1 MANNHSAAPI
11 AAETIGTTISQI
23 SVEISTRFLEQ
34 FSEQLYSSPQKAFEE
49 LISNSW
55 DAGAN
60 SVDIRIPDDLA
71 DAQATITVLDNG
83 VSMDTDGLCEL
94 WHIAFSPKRNN
105 RSQHGRQMVG
115 KFGIG
120 KLATYLLANRLTY
133 ICKAND
139 GVIRRVTMDYDKV
152 DSQANP
158 EMLIS
163 NLNLDLYEVA
173 ENKLEEAILSI
184 TNGAETY
191 ALLHDGF
198 HIEREDADDDDE
210 FGAERSRLNRDISD
224 TWTLVILSDLKAAGR
239 GLKPGILR
247 RMLRTALPLSAEMVI
262 QLNNE
267 VLTST
272 KLDMDVTREWRI
284 GTDLGFT
291 EVEVLDRN
299 EAEDS
304 GNPVEKKTRVP
315 VGISDDPLPHI
326 ILPEIGRVTGTVKL
340 FKDKISGGKSDVH
353 GSSNGF
359 HINVCGRI
367 VNQNDPSFGEE
378 NLSHAAWSRFRM
390 SVRADG
396 LDKYLTTNREQ
407 FQEQRSLKIFRAF
420 LRRAFNLARSTY
432 DSDAGVEL
440 SDGGDAL
447 VRSLGVLSLAP
458 LRSAVAQ
465 TLKTKPPLPGLFD
478 DGGID
483 DREKTREEWHQ
494 NTGDNIR
501 NALNTVRFE
510 KSNDQSFV
518 KFRIADNSIV
528 INKRHPFVAEHSRT
542 KAEKE
547 LLRTMGMVS
556 LLSDIYALENGIEA
570 EKLRQVREFRDRLM
584 QFKAYQQRKS
594 GTNIA
599 QILLSVQN
607 KSGASAEL
615 ETILADALRY
625 IGWEIDVKGGSGE
638 PEGLAKAFSFSRPWS
653 PTQEEPE
660 QPIYSFTYDAKSAG
674 SGKAKTGNL
683 SLDAVNE
690 HRKRYGADYALV
702 VAPGFQDGAAVTR
715 ARQLR
720 ITLMTAADLGRLLE
734 LTVELGAIPLDQLEQ
749 IFKENDPQSVSEVI
763 ANIQKQLSSSRKLTI
778 DVFLRALDALKGKVP
793 DLLQPGQIS
802 LVCRTQLGLKT
813 VQNND
818 VVSVVKGMSIL
829 VPDLVG
835 YDEQAQRVI
844 VNASS
849 ERVAEAIN
857 RQIEEL
863 RHSADDEIQGR

>member
-1 MANNHSAAPI
+1 MVNDNDNEPI
-11 AAETIGTTISQI
+11 AAEVIGTMVSEI
-23 SVEISTRFLEQ
+23 SVEIGTRFLEQ
-34 FSEQLYSSPQKAFEE
+34 FSQQLYSSPQKAFEE

-60 SVDIRIPDDLA
+60 SVDIRIPDDLV
-71 DAQATITVLDNG
+71 DNQATITVLDNG
-83 VSMDTDGLCEL
+83 VSMDAAGLREL

-105 RSQHGRQMVG
+105 RSQYGRQMVG

-139 GVIRRVTMDYDKV
+139 GVIRRVTMDYGKV
-152 DSQANP
+152 DNEAKP
-158 EMLIS
+158 EMFVS
-163 NLNLDLYEVA
+163 NLNLDLCEVK
-173 ENKLEEAILSI
+173 ENELEEALRSV
-184 TNGAETY
+184 TKGKETY
-191 ALLHDGF
+191 ALLRDGF
-198 HIEREDADDDDE
+198 HIESKEADNDDE
-210 FGAERSRLNRDISD
+210 FGAKRSKLDRGVSD
-224 TWTLVILSDLKAAGR
+224 TWTLVILAGLKAAGR
-239 GLKPGILR
+239 NLKPGILR
-247 RMLRTALPLSAEMVI
+247 RMLRTALPLSTEMVI
-262 QLNNE
+262 RLNDE
-267 VLTST
+267 VLAST
-272 KLDMDVTREWRI
+272 KLDMDVTHEWRI
-284 GTDLGFT
+284 GPALSFTD
-291 EVEVLDRN
+291 VEILDSDGVD
-299 EAEDS
+299 EHGD
-304 GNPVEKKTRVP
+304 PVEKKIKIP
-315 VGISDDPLPHI
+315 VTVVDDPFPHI
-326 ILPEIGRVTGTVKL
+326 TLPEIGPVTGTVKL
-340 FKDKISGGKSDVH
+340 FRDKISGGKSDEH

-359 HINVCGRI
+359 HVNVLGRI

-407 FQEQRSLKIFRAF
+407 FQEQRSLRIFRAF
-420 LRRAFNLARSTY
+420 LRRVFNLARSAY
-432 DSDAGVEL
+432 DNDEGVEL

-447 VRSLGVLSLAP
+447 VKSLGVLSLAP

-465 TLKTKPPLPGLFD
+465 TLKTEPPLPGLFD
-478 DGGID
+478 DNGID
-483 DREKTREEWHQ
+483 DREKTREEWYK

-510 KSNDQSFV
+510 KSDDQSFV

-528 INKRHPFVAEHSRT
+528 INKLHPFVAEHSRT

-547 LLRTMGMVS
+547 LLRTVGMVS
-556 LLSDIYALENGIEA
+556 LLSDIYALENGVEA
-570 EKLRQVREFRDRLM
+570 EKLRQVREFRDQLM

-599 QILLSVQN
+599 QILRSVQN
-607 KSGASAEL
+607 NSDESAEL

-625 IGWEIDVKGGSGE
+625 IGWEVNVKGGSGE
-638 PEGLAKAFSFSRPWS
+638 PDGIAKAFSFSRTWT
-653 PTQEEPE
+653 PTEEEPE
-660 QPIYSFTYDAKSAG
+660 KPIYSFTYDAKSAG

-690 HRKRYGADYALV
+690 HRERYGADYAIV
-702 VAPGFQDGAAVTR
+702 VAPGFQDGASITR
-715 ARQLR
+715 AEQLC
-720 ITLMTAADLGRLLE
+720 ITLMKAADLGRLLE

-749 IFKENDPQSVSEVI
+749 IFQENDPKNVSNAI
-763 ANIQKQLSSSRKLTI
+763 TSIQKQLSGSRKLTI
-778 DVFLRALDALKGKVP
+778 DVFLRALNALKGTVP
-793 DLLQPGQIS
+793 DLLHPSQIL
-802 LVCRTQLGLKT
+802 LVCRTQLGLST
-813 VQNND
+813 VREDD

-835 YDEQAQRVI
+835 YDEQTQRIV

-857 RQIEEL
+857 MQIEEL
-863 RHSADDEIQGR
+863 RHIAG

>member
-11 AAETIGTTISQI
+11 AAEIIGTTISQI

-60 SVDIRIPDDLA
+60 SVDIRIPDDLT

-83 VSMDTDGLCEL
+83 VSMDTEGLREL

-139 GVIRRVTMDYDKV
+139 GVIRRVTMDYGKV
-152 DSQANP
+152 DSQAKS

-198 HIEREDADDDDE
+198 HIEQEGVEGSDE
-210 FGAERSRLNRDISD
+210 FGAERSKLNRDISD

-239 GLKPGILR
+239 ELKPGILR
-247 RMLRTALPLSAEMVI
+247 RMLRTALPLSTEMVI

-284 GTDLGFT
+284 GADLGFT
-291 EVEVLDRN
+291 EVEVLDRE
-299 EAEDS
+299 EASDN
-304 GNPVEKKTRVP
+304 GNSVEKKTSFP
-315 VGISDDPLPHI
+315 VDISDDPLPHI
-326 ILPEIGRVTGTVKL
+326 RLPEIGRVTGTVKL
-340 FKDKISGGKSDVH
+340 FKDKISGGKSDEH

-359 HINVCGRI
+359 HVNVCGRI

-420 LRRAFNLARSTY
+420 LRRVFNLARSAY

-447 VRSLGVLSLAP
+447 VKSLGVLSLAP

-465 TLKTKPPLPGLFD
+465 TLKTEPPLPGLFD
-478 DGGID
+478 DAGID
-483 DREKTREEWHQ
+483 DREKTREEWYQ

-501 NALNTVRFE
+501 NALDSVRFE
-510 KSNDQSFV
+510 KSDDQSFV

-528 INKRHPFVAEHSRT
+528 INKQHPFVAEHSRT

-547 LLRTMGMVS
+547 LLRTIGMVS
-556 LLSDIYALENGIEA
+556 FLSDIYALENGIEA

-607 KSGASAEL
+607 KSDTSAEL

-625 IGWEIDVKGGSGE
+625 IGWEIDTKGGSGE

-653 PTQEEPE
+653 PTQEDPE

-683 SLDAVNE
+683 RLDAVNE

-715 ARQLR
+715 ARQLD
-720 ITLMTAADLGRLLE
+720 ITLMTATDLGRLLE

-763 ANIQKQLSSSRKLTI
+763 ADIQKQLSNSRKLTI

-793 DLLQPGQIS
+793 DVLQPGQIS

-835 YDEQAQRVI
+835 YDEQAQRVV

-863 RHSADDEIQGR
+863 RHSADDKIQGR